1 MVKNIRERALQR
13 PSFQFIEVD
22 EVRCFHAGFFADFDE
37 SGGLEEGFGVS
48 VGGPGGEVDDLVRV
62 GFVFEDLIGSFAG
75 FLADA
80 CGVIEDFFPGGI
92 VGDFV
97 NDENVGHE

>member
-1 MVKNIRERALQR
+1 MCHEQKSNGLKSA
-13 PSFQFIEVD
+13 SFEFIEVD
-22 EVRCFHAGFFADFDE
+22 EVWCLHAGFFADFDE
-37 SGGLEEGFGVS
+37 SRGLKEGFGVG
-48 VGGPGGEVDDLVRV
+48 VGGPGGEVDDLIRV

-97 NDENVGHE
+97 NDEDVGHE